1 MALCVLVLAVTFLV
15 FGSPWR
21 VALTGGLA
29 VALSLSSTAMV
40 IAELQANKQG
50 QLRVSPAERGTL
62 RGRRVSACHIEWAGL
77 VGYTAL
83 LQSDFT

>member
-50 QLRVSPAERGTL
+50 QLRVSPAERGT
-62 RGRRVSACHIEWAGL
+62 
-77 VGYTAL
+77 
-83 LQSDFT
+83 